1 MAIATAYCWKFCHCA
16 HSCRWKHV
24 WDCCLSNM

>member
-1 MAIATAYCWKFCHCA
+1 MAIATAYYWKFCHCA

-24 WDCCLSNM
+24 